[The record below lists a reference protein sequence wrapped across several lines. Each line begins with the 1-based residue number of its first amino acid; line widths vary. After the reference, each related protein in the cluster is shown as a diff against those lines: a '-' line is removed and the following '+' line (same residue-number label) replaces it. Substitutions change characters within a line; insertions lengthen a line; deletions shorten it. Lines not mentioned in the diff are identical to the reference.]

1 MAATL
6 CQRTSRFQSNCKYMN
21 FILLGLLVVLIVA
34 GVFFAQRMSQ
44 KNREQALLNRKIR
57 TYTLLINEMWDV
69 IMAVPNYIMAPD
81 ILEALI
87 EQHKRLIH
95 KRDSLTPQPDT
106 QKLLEEADEF
116 LSKAAAI
123 PTKDRLE
130 SDSEINLCK
139 KTFAK
144 ASKVLR
150 AAAGRKEI
158 SPQIAVNMRNS
169 MRLKL
174 LHMEVDTYVAKGIAA
189 GQNNDPMTA
198 ATFYKYAKKLLI
210 ESDLKFEG
218 KVEKVREISD
228 MTRALFG
235 GITKTELDKGIEKED
250 ADNDQGF
257 PTDMHAEKKKF

>member
-1 MAATL
+1 
-6 CQRTSRFQSNCKYMN
+6 MN
-21 FILLGLLVVLIVA
+21 FILLGLLVISITVGL
-34 GVFFAQRMSQ
+34 FYAQRISQ
-44 KNREQALLNRKIR
+44 KNREEALLNQKIR
-57 TYTLLINEMWDV
+57 HSTLLINELWDV
-69 IMAVPNYIMAPD
+69 MQAVPNYIMAPD
-81 ILEALI
+81 ILEALL
-87 EQHKRLIH
+87 EQYKRLIH
-95 KRDSLTPQPDT
+95 KRDSLRPSPDT

-116 LSKAAAI
+116 LSRASAI
-123 PTKDRLE
+123 PSKDKLE

-158 SPQIAVNMRNS
+158 SPQIALNMRNS

-174 LHMEVDTYVAKGIAA
+174 LHMEVDTYVNKGISA

-218 KVEKVREISD
+218 KIERVREISD

-235 GITKTELDKGIEKED
+235 GITKTELDKNIEHAELS
-250 ADNDQGF
+250 NEQGF

>member
-1 MAATL
+1 MIFT
-6 CQRTSRFQSNCKYMN
+6 
-21 FILLGLLVVLIVA
+21 LLGLLVILIVA
-34 GVFFAQRMSQ
+34 GVFFAQRISQ
-44 KNREQALLNRKIR
+44 KNREEALLNRNIR
-57 TYTLLINEMWDV
+57 HCTLLMNELWDV
-69 IMAVPNYIMAPD
+69 MQAVPNYIMAPD

-87 EQHKRLIH
+87 EQYKRLVH
-95 KRDSLTPQPDT
+95 KRDSFKPNPET
-106 QKLLEEADEF
+106 QKLLDEADEF
-116 LSKAAAI
+116 LIKAKAI
-123 PTKDRLE
+123 PSKDKLE

-158 SPQIAVNMRNS
+158 SPQIALNMRNS
-169 MRLKL
+169 MRMKL
-174 LHMEVDTYVAKGIAA
+174 LHMEVDTYVSKGISA

-218 KVEKVREISD
+218 KVERVREISD

-235 GITKTELDKGIEKED
+235 GITTTALDKGMHQED
-250 ADNDQGF
+250 EMSEQGF
-257 PTDMHAEKKKF
+257 PTNMNAEKKKF

>member
-1 MAATL
+1 
-6 CQRTSRFQSNCKYMN
+6 MN
-21 FILLGLLVVLIVA
+21 FILLGLLVILIAV
-34 GVFFAQRMSQ
+34 GLFYAQRISQ
-44 KNREQALLNRKIR
+44 QNREEALLNQKIR
-57 TYTLLINEMWDV
+57 HSTLLINELWDV
-69 IMAVPNYIMAPD
+69 MQAVPNYIMAPD
-81 ILEALI
+81 ILEALL
-87 EQHKRLIH
+87 EQYKRLIY
-95 KRDSLTPQPDT
+95 KRDNLRTHPDT

-116 LSKAAAI
+116 LTRASAI
-123 PTKDRLE
+123 PSKDKLE

-158 SPQIAVNMRNS
+158 SPQIALNMRNS

-174 LHMEVDTYVAKGIAA
+174 LHMEVDTYVTKGIAA

-218 KVEKVREISD
+218 KIERVREISD

-235 GITKTELDKGIEKED
+235 GITKTELEKDIQQIELSNE
-250 ADNDQGF
+250 QGF